1 MKKGGGSRISKHVFV
16 HSLSGNDQAGAWP
29 LFFWQRAVQGRRE
42 GARVICGR
50 TRTHAAHVLG
60 SARLFLPNRGRDRPQ
75 SSDRTSACP
84 GRIRSRFLC
93 ACRDHAW
100 FFAVAENG
108 AGSVSFS
115 YASGMRPK
123 RVHVRSNGEYGVLS
137 LGCQP

>member
-60 SARLFLPNRGRDRPQ
+60 SPRLFLPNRGRDRPQ
-75 SSDRTSACP
+75 SSDRASACP
-84 GRIRSRFLC
+84 GSAHVFFVPAETMRGSLLWLRTEPAPFLSRTLQ
-93 ACRDHAW
+93 A
-100 FFAVAENG
+100 
-108 AGSVSFS
+108 
-115 YASGMRPK
+115 
-123 RVHVRSNGEYGVLS
+123 
-137 LGCQP
+137 